1 MYWKLNVYLCL
12 GIIKRLLIDVLNILL
27 YFIYVIECNILI
39 VNDYNIDDILFC
51 VVNVVWRYFSRLSLK
66 EYDIF

>member
-12 GIIKRLLIDVLNILL
+12 GIIKRLLIDVLNIFL

-51 VVNVVWRYFSRLSLK
+51 VVNVVWRFFSILSLK
-66 EYDIF
+66 EDDIF